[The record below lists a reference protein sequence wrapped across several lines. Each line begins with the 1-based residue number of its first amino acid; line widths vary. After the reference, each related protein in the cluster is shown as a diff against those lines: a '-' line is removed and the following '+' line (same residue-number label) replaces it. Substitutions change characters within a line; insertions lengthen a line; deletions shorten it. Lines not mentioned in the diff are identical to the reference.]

1 MTDRSNRTSYE
12 ELKAQVTILEDR
24 LAELTA
30 SLPAHSLSPSML
42 IQLEDLEERLEA
54 MRRDLAHLNE
64 RQPPPPAE

>member
-54 MRRDLAHLNE
+54 VRRDLAHLNE